1 MNPVTW
7 LDIVLVLMVAGTT
20 ALGAKRRL
28 VGLMVGVGGV
38 LLLRPLLVVGSQDPW
53 VALAAA
59 LVGGL
64 LLTLI
69 GQRLVS
75 PALRQGWPSMVLGG
89 FGGLLLGSALL
100 VAIVVSLPIERAPAN
115 QNAIIYP
122 PSNAPLGLS
131 EMLKRSP
138 TVRLG
143 RAILLYPLLEEP
155 EAEFERTLY
164 QGLRGWF
171 VVGEPW
177 N

>member
-7 LDIVLVLMVAGTT
+7 LDIVLVLMVATTT
-20 ALGAKRRL
+20 ALGAKRHL
-28 VGLMVGVGGV
+28 HGLLVGVGGV
-38 LLLRPLLVVGSQDPW
+38 LLLRPLLVVGHQDPW
-53 VALAAA
+53 IALAAA
-59 LVGGL
+59 LVGGVL
-64 LLTLI
+64 LALI
-69 GQRLVS
+69 GQRLIS
-75 PALRQGWPSMVLGG
+75 PAVRQRWPAMVLGG
-89 FGGLLLGSALL
+89 FGGLVLGLAML
-100 VAIVVSLPIERAPAN
+100 VAIVVSLPIERSAAI

-131 EMLKRSP
+131 EVFKRSP

-143 RAILLYPLLEEP
+143 RTILLYPLLEEP

-164 QGLRGWF
+164 PRLRSWF

>member
-7 LDIVLVLMVAGTT
+7 IDVVLVLMVAITT

-28 VGLMVGVGGV
+28 VGLVVGAGAV
-38 LLLRPLLVVGSQDPW
+38 LLLRPLMVVGSRDPW

-59 LVGGL
+59 LVGGIL
-64 LLTLI
+64 LALI

-75 PALRQGWPSMVLGG
+75 PALRQRWPGTVLGG
-89 FGGLLLGSALL
+89 LGGLMLGLAML
-100 VAIVVSLPIERAPAN
+100 VALVVSLPIERSPAN
-115 QNAIIYP
+115 QNALIYP

-131 EMLKRSP
+131 EVFKRSP
-138 TVRLG
+138 TVRMG
-143 RAILLYPLLEEP
+143 RTILFYPLLEEP
-155 EAEFERTLY
+155 DAEYERTLY
-164 QGLRGWF
+164 QGLRSWF